1 MPFVKTKTTI
11 RNEKTKENRI
21 INYVVHAETLESAK
35 VKAFVL
41 VQSGLTP
48 YDLILKIEAEE
59 EEGEFVYGI

>member
-21 INYVVHAETLESAK
+21 INCVVHAETLESAR
-35 VKAFVL
+35 VKAFDL

-48 YDLILKIEAEE
+48 YDLILKVEAE